1 MLRPITTIQKRDRF
15 RVGYKPNR
23 LERQRFL
30 EEKRQKRIASFF
42 GKDEDSAKLDIPP
55 LSSSFL
61 SAGFINL
68 DTIQGDEEDV
78 MVDIAE
84 TFGILNI
91 DKVEIEDQEAKDTR
105 LPPFPRGQTLNNWTS
120 IELPV
125 VFKFQ
130 NE

>member
-1 MLRPITTIQKRDRF
+1 M
-15 RVGYKPNR
+15 
-23 LERQRFL
+23 
-30 EEKRQKRIASFF
+30 
-42 GKDEDSAKLDIPP
+42 DIPP

-61 SAGFINL
+61 STGFINPEM
-68 DTIQGDEEDV
+68 IQGNKKEV

-84 TFGILNI
+84 TFRSLSI
-91 DKVEIEDQEAKDTR
+91 DMVEVEDQEVKDTR
-105 LPPFPRGQTLNNWTS
+105 LPPFPRGQTLNNWNS

>member
-1 MLRPITTIQKRDRF
+1 M
-15 RVGYKPNR
+15 
-23 LERQRFL
+23 
-30 EEKRQKRIASFF
+30 
-42 GKDEDSAKLDIPP
+42 
-55 LSSSFL
+55 SSSFL

-68 DTIQGDEEDV
+68 EIIQGNEEEV

-84 TFGILNI
+84 IFGSLSI
-91 DKVEIEDQEAKDTR
+91 DMVEVDDQEAKVVG

-120 IELPV
+120 IKLPA